1 MIYLFYG
8 NDDIRSRDKYNAVIN
23 SLLAKSPEAS
33 LFRLN
38 SENFEIAKLR
48 ELTLSQ
54 GLFYQ
59 KFVVAC
65 DNLLSGDEILAE
77 SVLSQLEA
85 IARSDNIFIF
95 LENKAKGET
104 LEKLKEASVKAQEFS
119 SIATNGKLS
128 FNIFSFTDAFSARNR
143 SRAWTLYHEAL
154 AEGFSS
160 EELFWKLI
168 WATNN
173 MILVKKTKEEKKI
186 KMNPYPL
193 TKTKVAVQKF
203 SVAELE
209 NLSASFV
216 SLYHEDYLGTDE
228 FEFKLEKI
236 ILSV

>member
-8 NDDIRSRDKYNAVIN
+8 QDEFKSRDKYSALVN
-23 SLLAKSPEAS
+23 SLLAKNPEAN

-38 SENFEIAKLR
+38 KENLQAGNLE
-48 ELTLSQ
+48 ELTRGQ

-65 DNLLSGDEILAE
+65 DNLLSLGGEEANLTT
-77 SVLSQLEA
+77 SCLEA
-85 IARSDNIFIF
+85 FAKSDNIFIF
-95 LENKAKGET
+95 LENKLDGEN
-104 LEKLKEASVKAQEFS
+104 LEKIKSLSAKAQEFAL
-119 SIATNGKLS
+119 ATVNNKSS

-168 WATNN
+168 WVTNN
-173 MILVKKTKEEKKI
+173 MLLVKKTKEEKKI

-209 NLSASFV
+209 NLSASFI

-228 FEFKLEKI
+228 FEFGLEKI
-236 ILSV
+236 LLSV

>member
-8 NDDIRSRDKYNAVIN
+8 IDEIKSRDKYNALIN
-23 SLLAKSPEAS
+23 SLLAKNSEAS

-38 SENFEIAKLR
+38 RENLQINNLE
-48 ELTLSQ
+48 ELTKGQ

-65 DNLLSGDEILAE
+65 DNLLGPGGEEAE
-77 SVLSQLEA
+77 LIAPYLEA
-85 IARSDNIFIF
+85 ISRSDNIFIF
-95 LENKAKGET
+95 LENHLQGDN
-104 LEKLKEASVKAQEFS
+104 LEKLKSLSAKVQEFASVVVDNKP
-119 SIATNGKLS
+119 N

-160 EELFWKLI
+160 EDILWKLFWITDNMLI
-168 WATNN
+168 
-173 MILVKKTKEEKKI
+173 VKKTKDEKKI

-193 TKTKVAVQKF
+193 TKTKIAVSKF
-203 SVAELE
+203 STEELE
-209 NLSASFV
+209 KLSASLIT
-216 SLYHEDYLGTDE
+216 LYHENYLGTDE
-228 FEFKLEKI
+228 FDFKLEKI